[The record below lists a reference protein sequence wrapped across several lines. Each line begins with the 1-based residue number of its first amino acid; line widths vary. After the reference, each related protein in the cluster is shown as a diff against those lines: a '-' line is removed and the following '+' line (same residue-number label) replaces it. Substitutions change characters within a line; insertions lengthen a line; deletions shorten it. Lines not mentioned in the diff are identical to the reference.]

1 MKYRFTKSA
10 LAGLMA
16 VSLAACGSG
25 STTSG
30 TSAAGASAGAD
41 SGTTDV
47 AYKDT
52 FTYAIG
58 GEPSYLD
65 PGYADDSV
73 TSYVLNQIYY
83 PMYYIAEDGSMV
95 AAAVKD
101 EKYDEDTMTYTFTL
115 RDDLKWSDGQ
125 PCVAGA
131 GGVPRVEE
139 VADDLPAVLRDGRL
153 VGLRE
158 GRRVEAVDSF
168 HRSICLLLGSL
179 LEFLTAHTASAAAS
193 TAVLS

>member
-83 PMYYIAEDGSMV
+83 PMYYIAEDG
-95 AAAVKD
+95 
-101 EKYDEDTMTYTFTL
+101 
-115 RDDLKWSDGQ
+115 
-125 PCVAGA
+125 
-131 GGVPRVEE
+131 
-139 VADDLPAVLRDGRL
+139 
-153 VGLRE
+153 
-158 GRRVEAVDSF
+158 
-168 HRSICLLLGSL
+168 
-179 LEFLTAHTASAAAS
+179 
-193 TAVLS
+193 